1 MKMFLYD
8 LYMYTWKYKDSV
20 KCIDSK
26 SDCSLCEIRVDT
38 HGMTSGST
46 SDRMLIESVLV
57 LEVGAAA
64 SRIFSRA
71 IMYWG
76 RLGRIA

>member
-26 SDCSLCEIRVDT
+26 SDCSVCEIRVDT

-64 SRIFSRA
+64 NRIFSRA

-76 RLGRIA
+76 RFGRIA

>member
-8 LYMYTWKYKDSV
+8 LYMYTWGYKDSV

-26 SDCSLCEIRVDT
+26 SDCSVCEIRVDT

-46 SDRMLIESVLV
+46 SDKMLMESVLV

-76 RLGRIA
+76 RFGRIA